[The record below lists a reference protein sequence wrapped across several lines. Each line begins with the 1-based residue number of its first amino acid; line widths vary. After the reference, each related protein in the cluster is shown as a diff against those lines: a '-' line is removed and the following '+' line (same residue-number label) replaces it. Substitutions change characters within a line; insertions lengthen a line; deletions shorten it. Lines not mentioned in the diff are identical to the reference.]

1 MHVGWVSS
9 CSCVQ
14 SAGIEK
20 VKSKRRGNVVINEV
34 RMWNTQILKEN
45 KSPPTMAEFFQ
56 NPTTLLN
63 GKHPFSTH
71 VSTCDFVFSQPFGL
85 CVYPSS
91 LPGPF
96 KAYLP
101 MPPPP
106 PDLRCYQP
114 AAGLERP
121 DRRATQAAR
130 WLLQSIMSQKTS
142 IIADGWWVWLAA
154 GLAEQAH
161 FRAVW
166 SAGPTVLRR
175 AGGGQ
180 QIEWEDLVN
189 RCWNNGGEMVVM
201 RRYSSAKAIM
211 RRGKGG

>member
-1 MHVGWVSS
+1 
-9 CSCVQ
+9 
-14 SAGIEK
+14 
-20 VKSKRRGNVVINEV
+20 
-34 RMWNTQILKEN
+34 
-45 KSPPTMAEFFQ
+45 MAEVFQ
-56 NPTTLLN
+56 NQTTLFN
-63 GKHPFSTH
+63 GKHPSRIMCLLWFCFLAAFWP
-71 VSTCDFVFSQPFGL
+71 VCLPIQPARALQGL
-85 CVYPSS
+85 P
-91 LPGPF
+91 
-96 KAYLP
+96 ANAAA
-101 MPPPP
+101 P

-166 SAGPTVLRR
+166 SAGPTVQRR